1 MIKNWIK
8 MDQQTMSWT
17 GIGLIMAT
25 FVGVTVVGDRL
36 FSSVNLDLTED
47 KIFTLSNGTEEVLG
61 SIDEPITLRLYRSEA
76 LQDLGPVYANHAKRV
91 DNLLGEF
98 ERLSGGKL
106 EIERYDPEPYSPEED
121 LAVADGLQGVPYS
134 TDGSQLYFG
143 LTGVNSTDDLK
154 TLPFLSPD
162 RGNFLE
168 YDLTRLVYDL
178 ANPEKKKVA
187 LIGDF
192 PLAGSPMTGYQPS
205 VTMDAMRQ
213 FFDIEQKGGSIDKIE
228 DDVEVVMLA
237 QPNSLDET
245 SLYAIDQFIMRGG
258 KVLAFVDPHAETMSG
273 SPQQPQ
279 PQGNAIETLEP
290 LLASWGVEIPS
301 DSFVG
306 DLAAATRVQARHDG
320 RQVLVDYL
328 AWLGMPKDGFA
339 SEDVITANL
348 KQVNVRSAGSIKL
361 RDGAEMTIEPL
372 ISTSPQ
378 AAEIDVAKVQLMPDP
393 VGIWEGFEP
402 AGESFT
408 LAARVSGKVKS
419 AFPDGPPEAIEDEAI
434 KEAHLAEA
442 EAPLNLILVAD
453 ADLLADDAWVRTQN
467 LLGQDLSVPLANNG
481 DFAVNALDNLSGSE
495 GLIALRG
502 RGLTVRP
509 FDRLDAMA
517 KEAELALRG
526 KEQELI
532 TKIDETKQKIA
543 DLQEGDGEAG
553 FILTGAQQQTI
564 DDFRS
569 EMLDL
574 RRELRDVQ
582 FGLRKDVDQLES
594 WLKAL
599 NIWTVPGLLALFA
612 IGLTLWRRFGP
623 ALMRR
628 PAAA

>member
-47 KIFTLSNGTEEVLG
+47 KIFTLSDGTEEVLG
-61 SIDEPITLRLYRSEA
+61 SIDEPITLRLYRSQA

-121 LAVADGLQGVPYS
+121 LAVADGLQGVPYA

-205 VTMDAMRQ
+205 VTMEAMRQ
-213 FFDIEQKGGSIDKIE
+213 FFDIQQKGGSIDKIE

-245 SLYAIDQFIMRGG
+245 SLYAIDQFVMRGG
-258 KVLAFVDPHAETMSG
+258 KVLAFVDPHAETMSAG
-273 SPQQPQ
+273 PQQPQ

-328 AWLGMPKDGFA
+328 AWLGMPQDGFA
-339 SEDVITANL
+339 REDVITANL
-348 KQVNVRSAGSIKL
+348 KQVNLRSAGSIKL
-361 RDGAEMTIEPL
+361 RDDAEMTIEPL

-378 AAEIDVAKVQLMPDP
+378 AAKIDVAKVQFMPDP

-453 ADLLADDAWVRTQN
+453 ADLLADEAWVRTQN
-467 LLGQDLSVPLANNG
+467 LLGQGLSVPLANNG

-495 GLIALRG
+495 GLISLRG

-517 KEAELALRG
+517 MEAELALRG

-553 FILTGAQQQTI
+553 LILTSAQQQTI

-599 NIWTVPGLLALFA
+599 NIWAVPGLLALLA
-612 IGLTLWRRFGP
+612 IGLTFWRRFGP

-628 PAAA
+628 TAAA

>member
-47 KIFTLSNGTEEVLG
+47 KIFTLSDGTEEVLG
-61 SIDEPITLRLYRSEA
+61 AIDEPITLRLYRSEA

-121 LAVADGLQGVPYS
+121 LAVADGLQGVPYAA
-134 TDGSQLYFG
+134 DGSQLYFG

-245 SLYAIDQFIMRGG
+245 SLYAIDQFVMRGG

-273 SPQQPQ
+273 NPQQPQ

-301 DSFVG
+301 ESFVG

-564 DDFRS
+564 DDFRT